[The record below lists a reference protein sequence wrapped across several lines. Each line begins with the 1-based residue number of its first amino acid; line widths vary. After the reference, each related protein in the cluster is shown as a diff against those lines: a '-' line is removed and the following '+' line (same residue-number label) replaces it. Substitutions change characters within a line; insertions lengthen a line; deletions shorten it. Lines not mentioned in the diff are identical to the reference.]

1 MGRLIRWEPMT
12 GMTRLRDEMNRLL
25 EDFFGETAEERAPA
39 EMMRIPT
46 IDIIDSEND
55 IKVRAEMPGIDKENI
70 KIEASG
76 DAVLLQA
83 QMKQVH
89 EEKTDTYLR
98 RERRLGS
105 FQRVIPMPVEI
116 KPNEVKATYHDGILE
131 ISLPKSEQAK
141 SRQPVKVAIE

>member
-83 QMKQVH
+83 QMKQAH

-105 FQRVIPMPVEI
+105 FQRVIPMPVEV

-131 ISLPKSEQAK
+131 ISLPKSDQAK